1 MDESASGTD
10 PMMAQEGGGDG
21 ANVVAGDTEVPPA
34 SPEVYG
40 TSAQPAVVVE
50 QGVVVVVADAAPAAV
65 LAATV
70 TGETGAAVA
79 GAVGAYPPTD
89 RDVVLGGEDG
99 MGRVSGLLVEDL
111 IRIHRLLWTVRD
123 CQQ

>member
-10 PMMAQEGGGDG
+10 PMMVEGGGDG
-21 ANVVAGDTEVPPA
+21 ANSAVVAGDTEVPPA

-50 QGVVVVVADAAPAAV
+50 QGVVVVDADAAPAAV

-70 TGETGAAVA
+70 TGETGPA